1 MARVVADLMEVVGIS
16 HLIARAK
23 YVWVL
28 RVMLEK
34 CCPLLLGEVTR

>member
-23 YVWVL
+23 YVWGPKGHA
-28 RVMLEK
+28 REML
-34 CCPLLLGEVTR
+34 PSIIGEVTR